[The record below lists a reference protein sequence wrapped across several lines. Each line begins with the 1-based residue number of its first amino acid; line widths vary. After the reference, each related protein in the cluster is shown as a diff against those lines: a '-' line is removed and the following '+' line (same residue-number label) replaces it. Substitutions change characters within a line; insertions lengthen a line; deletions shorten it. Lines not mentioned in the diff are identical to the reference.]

1 MKGMVKKMNKVCL
14 MGRLTRE
21 PDTRYSQGDDSLMI
35 TSYTLAVDRIRRK
48 EGEATADFIRCV
60 AFGRQAE
67 LDVYKRQILLRTL
80 RSLTNRMYQSARIR
94 EWHAYS
100 WRLDRTYISQAVI

>member
-60 AFGRQAE
+60 A
-67 LDVYKRQILLRTL
+67 LPVNI
-80 RSLTNRMYQSARIR
+80 SARAQR
-94 EWHAYS
+94 
-100 WRLDRTYISQAVI
+100 